1 MKIMD
6 IILWILIIV
15 ALIISLWYLFD
26 HTPSFEE
33 AILILI
39 LTILYTINTRISDI
53 GARLYQSERRFSNL
67 EKSFIKLVND
77 FKEGKRR

>member
-53 GARLYQSERRFSNL
+53 GVRLYQSERRFSNL